1 MKFYGVDKGLQT
13 YLLSIYS
20 LGIVNKWL
28 KMTCAENGL
37 ETIHDKCFEIRLMAI
52 Y

>member
-13 YLLSIYS
+13 YMYSICS
-20 LGIVNKWL
+20 LGVLNKWI

-37 ETIHDKCFEIRLMAI
+37 ETIHDKCVFLRLMSM

>member
-13 YLLSIYS
+13 YMHSICC
-20 LGIVNKWL
+20 LGVLNKWL
-28 KMTCAENGL
+28 KMTFAENGH
-37 ETIHDKCFEIRLMAI
+37 ETIHDKCVDIRLIAV